1 MKKTGIV
8 IMAVVFACALFA
20 GQAFADERKGEK
32 VKPQA
37 EAMKGN
43 GDEFEVRLIFDDNG
57 ELADVQPGEGTEKYE
72 RIQIDTL
79 RGKNFF
85 SSTTVLYGHGSPG
98 YTVYKTRSGYIIITK
113 PQY

>member
-8 IMAVVFACALFA
+8 IMTVVFVCALFA

-32 VKPQA
+32 VKSQA
-37 EAMKGN
+37 ESMKGN

-57 ELADVQPGEGTEKYE
+57 ELADVRPLKGTKGYE
-72 RIQIDTL
+72 RIEIGTL

-98 YTVYKTRSGYIIITK
+98 YTIYKTSSGYIQIIK
-113 PQY
+113 PQ